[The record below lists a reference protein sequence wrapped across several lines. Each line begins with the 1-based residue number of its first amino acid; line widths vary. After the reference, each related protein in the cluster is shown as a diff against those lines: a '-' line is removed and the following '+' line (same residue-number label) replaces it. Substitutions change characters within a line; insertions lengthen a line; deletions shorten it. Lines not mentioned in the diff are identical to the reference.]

1 MDSPGGARWVDE
13 IVRGHANLWD
23 LAVAIAPYPVSRDQ
37 RSQRESA
44 REVMQVNRPIMYVE
58 FLADEFCNAAFYKE
72 WFQQFE
78 LGMENEPSTN
88 AGCRRE
94 TFGFF
99 VVEGVHADAQRLFQ
113 TFDFGNLSNR
123 AAGQFWE
130 AALGAL
136 GVGGYM

>member
-1 MDSPGGARWVDE
+1 
-13 IVRGHANLWD
+13 
-23 LAVAIAPYPVSRDQ
+23 
-37 RSQRESA
+37 
-44 REVMQVNRPIMYVE
+44 MYVE